1 MKAKSATGRAP
12 VGRPRKTARAAT
24 ATARSKTAARSKT
37 PGKRTGRRSAGD
49 PTRAAAFAP
58 KSLQHVRKWF
68 QVQRPP
74 APGITFSVRMWVPM
88 ERLTCD
94 EKKLLL
100 PPLPAPAEEPT
111 TTLLAASEV
120 DPPSLPMEEEE
131 EAFAAMPFDFEADA
145 QFELSTAP
153 GDDLFAPPP
162 LDVAGTG
169 ERPLKKAR
177 AEEEFPLC

>member
-49 PTRAAAFAP
+49 RTRAAAFAP

-111 TTLLAASEV
+111 TTLLAATEV

-162 LDVAGTG
+162 LDVAGTE

>member
-1 MKAKSATGRAP
+1 
-12 VGRPRKTARAAT
+12 
-24 ATARSKTAARSKT
+24 
-37 PGKRTGRRSAGD
+37 
-49 PTRAAAFAP
+49 
-58 KSLQHVRKWF
+58 
-68 QVQRPP
+68 
-74 APGITFSVRMWVPM
+74 M

-162 LDVAGTG
+162 LDVAGTE